1 MADAVAVAHRARRLV
16 RPMALLAEATAAA
29 LAPMELEAQLRARV
43 VDELEL
49 AAHRVLLPQNPVQQM
64 FNESIKLLEVDPC

>member
-1 MADAVAVAHRARRLV
+1 
-16 RPMALLAEATAAA
+16 MALLAEATAAA

-49 AAHRVLLPQNPVQQM
+49 AAHRVLLPQIRFTTDVQREHQ
-64 FNESIKLLEVDPC
+64 ELVLEVVLVSAGSPFDPE